1 MVQGESEGPVVGV
14 RLETSADMMLEA
26 RTIQRLL
33 TIASDGTTADRLP
46 PMSAVDFILIRGGT
60 ATGLIEVKTRKEN
73 LERIKSY
80 GGLML
85 KHKKLTELQTLS
97 SLMNIPTFVV
107 FAFENAEGPLLVCD
121 PTKITD
127 PVPGPPPVRRNFR
140 GLACDEDPVVF
151 LDWEKDLRRVM

>member
-1 MVQGESEGPVVGV
+1 MVPREGEGADVGV
-14 RLETSADMMLEA
+14 RLETSADMVLEA
-26 RTIQRLL
+26 RTIERLL
-33 TIASDGTTADRLP
+33 TIASEGTSADRLP

-60 ATGLIEVKTRKEN
+60 ATGLVEVKTRKES

-121 PTKITD
+121 PRQITD
-127 PVPGPPPVRRNFR
+127 AQPVAPPTRRNYR
-140 GLACDEDPVVF
+140 GLACDEDPVIF